1 MIGEGHPNVLI
12 LQDIWLFKHKNKGK
26 IDDKGDN
33 SLSMIPEK

>member
-12 LQDIWLFKHKNKGK
+12 LQDIWLFKDTKKRK

-33 SLSMIPEK
+33 SLSGIPE